1 MNSPTKPFDISASRI
16 KLYTTCPRKWAF
28 KYLENLPEPSTQA
41 TNFGSTI
48 HKEVEEYYLNA
59 TKPNTL
65 HATALLRHLPQPS
78 TKIKAEASFSF
89 LYPIDAVT
97 VNFRGAVDLIDT
109 ETNTV
114 FDHKTTS
121 NLKYALEP
129 SHLEL
134 DPQPIIYGMY
144 YRLIHQKQTQSIL
157 DDVNIQFTYVLS
169 KDKSPKLIPQTKVTK
184 LKQSL
189 TILDNGIDSM
199 RKPITEMHAHTVACS
214 KANSVAANTDACW
227 NYGKC
232 PFADHCDAFGK
243 TKVVSSKEPPMSNDL
258 LARLAAL
265 SAAPV
270 APTPEPQL
278 TKLEET
284 TEMFNNSTAPL
295 SILDTLEIALDK
307 PVDIMPPDHQ
317 EDVTPED
324 PSPETHAVVSEKKP
338 TKKATKKA
346 AEKPAESIPEESPHK
361 YTIEY
366 TRDEGIYS
374 NNLQERLLACILDV
388 LLHQNKKG

>member
-1 MNSPTKPFDISASRI
+1 MMNSPTKPFDISASRI

-59 TKPNTL
+59 AKPSTL

-78 TKIKAEASFSF
+78 PKIKAEASFSF

-129 SHLEL
+129 HQLEL

-169 KDKSPKLIPQTKVTK
+169 KDKAPKGIPQTKVTK

-199 RKPITEMHAHTVACS
+199 RKPIIEMHEHTVACS

-243 TKVVSSKEPPMSNDL
+243 TKEPQMSNDL

-270 APTPEPQL
+270 APTPAM

-317 EDVTPED
+317 GDVTPED
-324 PSPETHAVVSEKKP
+324 PSPETHAVVGEKP
-338 TKKATKKA
+338 AKKATKKA
-346 AEKPAESIPEESPHK
+346 KPEASIPEESPHK

-366 TRDEGIYS
+366 TLDQGIHS